1 MSNEADME
9 RPVTRRELKEDLGKV
24 EAKLDAKLDRVEAK
38 AEFARLD
45 AGIARLDAKIEAWG
59 GALLARMDGMNA
71 EMAAMRADAARQTK
85 AAMEWALAQ
94 FRAVDDKYAD
104 LPRRVTRLET
114 KVFPPKRARR
124 R

>member
-1 MSNEADME
+1 MSDEADME
-9 RPVTRRELKEDLGKV
+9 RPVTRRELRDDLGKV

-45 AGIARLDAKIEAWG
+45 AKIDAVC
-59 GALLARMDGMNA
+59 GALLARMDAIIADMR
-71 EMAAMRADAARQTK
+71 EMRVDMARQTK
-85 AAMEWALAQ
+85 AAMEWALEQ

-104 LPRRVTRLET
+104 LPRRVTRLEG
-114 KVFPPKRARR
+114 KVFPPRRARR